1 MKKVMK
7 KTSVLLF
14 ALILVVCM
22 ALPVSAASI
31 SKKKVT
37 ICTGQTIQLK
47 VNGVKKKARWT
58 SSNKS
63 VATVT
68 SKGKVTAKKKG
79 KAVITARIGNKKYKC
94 TITVKVKKDNLKWL
108 LPNQKEC
115 GNAKFFIESNSQKGY
130 ENKILSIGVFKAF
143 PMTAINYQAENVNG
157 SLTTFVFIDGKL
169 WNLSY
174 GSSVGG
180 GGSLDGKLKN
190 KGLHAVEM
198 IQFTNNNRKG
208 TVVSYRRAKYKIVY
222 R

>member
-22 ALPVSAASI
+22 TLPVSAASI

-130 ENKILSIGVFKAF
+130 GNKILSIGVFKAF

-157 SLTTFVFIDGKL
+157 SLITFVFIDGKL
-169 WNLSY
+169 WNSSY